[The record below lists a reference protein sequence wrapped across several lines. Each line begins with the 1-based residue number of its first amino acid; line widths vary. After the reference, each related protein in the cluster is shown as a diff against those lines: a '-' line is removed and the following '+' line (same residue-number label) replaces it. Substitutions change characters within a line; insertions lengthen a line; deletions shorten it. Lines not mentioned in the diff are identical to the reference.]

1 MIIAFSNFYI
11 FRKHLFFELYE
22 HLIYSFYL
30 TRQFASWDL
39 AKLQKQSL
47 GFVVL
52 LGFIQCKQLKAE
64 NALF

>member
-1 MIIAFSNFYI
+1 MNIAFSNFYI

-30 TRQFASWDL
+30 TGQFVSWNL
-39 AKLQKQSL
+39 AKLQEQSL
-47 GFVVL
+47 GFTVL
-52 LGFIQCKQLKAE
+52 LRFTQCKQLKAE